1 MASFCTNCGGP
12 VEGRFCSKCGTAI
25 TSSPPV
31 APVAPAGVG
40 SGAKIIIIVVAVC
53 VGLGAVAVGS
63 LVYVAHRA
71 KQKLAELTRE
81 YSVSPVPGLRV
92 QVRPP
97 AGNGCPLL
105 SGEEAAQILG
115 VAIERVESSPWESGG
130 TECKYWVSIAE
141 RQRLARAQIAGGL
154 SGIGNNSGS
163 DDKAVADKTVKDAA
177 ALVAGALN
185 AVANSSDD
193 ATADFAFSLQV
204 RPSGGKKEWEDI
216 EHGHA
221 ALQAWAGLSMQEA
234 AGVGDKAYVVPG
246 GQGVMA
252 LKGDASLLLNFQAFA
267 PGQDKAIA
275 LAKLPAGRL

>member
-25 TSSPPV
+25 SAGPPA
-31 APVAPAGVG
+31 APVAPAGGG

-53 VGLGAVAVGS
+53 VALGALAVGS

-71 KQKLAELTRE
+71 KQKLAELTQE

-97 AGNGCPLL
+97 EGSGCTLL

-141 RQRLARAQIAGGL
+141 RKRLASAQIASSLRGL
-154 SGIGNNSGS
+154 GNNTGS
-163 DDKAVADKTVKDAA
+163 DDKAVKDAA
-177 ALVAGALN
+177 GLVAGALD
-185 AVANSSDD
+185 AVASSSTD
-193 ATADFAFSLQV
+193 ATTDFAFSLQV

-221 ALQAWAGLSMQEA
+221 ALKAWAGLSMQEA

-275 LAKLPAGRL
+275 LAKLTAGRL